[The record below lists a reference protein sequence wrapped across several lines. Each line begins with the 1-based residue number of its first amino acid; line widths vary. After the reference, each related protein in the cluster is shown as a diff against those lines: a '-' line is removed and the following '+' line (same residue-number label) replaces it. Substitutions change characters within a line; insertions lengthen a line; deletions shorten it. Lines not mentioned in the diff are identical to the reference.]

1 MRPPNGQSLV
11 CALACCCTTS
21 AAGAGAGASGAQAPL
36 LLQAEGATDD
46 NAAAPW
52 PLLQKGMHFLGKSF
66 EGTYGERTQLVRPA
80 AHTLHRS
87 CAAPPFCCPELCISL
102 IR

>member
-11 CALACCCTTS
+11 CALACCCATS
-21 AAGAGAGASGAQAPL
+21 AAGAGAGASGAAAPL

-52 PLLQKGMHFLGKSF
+52 PLQKGMHFLGKSF